1 MINIKVC
8 AVMSV
13 LCATTAFAE
22 DDRLDLARQIEHTSK
37 TTDQALPENTK
48 GAGWVLYPPL
58 NANIREMDVDGC
70 YITAR
75 TVPIGFDDP
84 ISEITFDLTRTQIP
98 DPTVPIGSEYAF
110 RPAND
115 ENQSGTASITLWFLP
130 PYKPSMYSVK
140 FIGEGKIEQ
149 PVTFLR
155 FLMQPV
161 SDEEQPRRLL
171 ALLNQYQ
178 SAYCTYTG

>member
-1 MINIKVC
+1 
-8 AVMSV
+8 MSV

-22 DDRLDLARQIEHTSK
+22 DDQLDLARQIEDASR
-37 TTDQALPENTK
+37 TTDHPSSESSK
-48 GAGWVLYPPL
+48 GAGWSIYPPL
-58 NANIREMDVDGC
+58 FADMHEMEVSNC
-70 YITAR
+70 NITAR
-75 TVPIGFDDP
+75 TISIGVVEDP
-84 ISEITFDLTRTQIP
+84 NSEITFDLNRTQIP
-98 DPTVPIGSEYAF
+98 DPTVPIGSEYVFTPVKDNKSAM
-110 RPAND
+110 
-115 ENQSGTASITLWFLP
+115 TSITFRFFH
-130 PYKPSMYSVK
+130 PYKPVMRSKK

-149 PVTFLR
+149 PVTFLQ